1 MTVLRPATPK
11 EALRHLARTPTALPL
26 AGGTDLM
33 VAWNLGVLNGRAVL
47 DLSRLGEWTRI
58 VNGTRSLRIGSLVTY
73 AAVQRHPGILR
84 RFPLLAEAAAT
95 IGGVQIQARG
105 TIGGNIANAS
115 PAADSVPPLLVYDA
129 RVAPRERD
137 AAAASSRVDEVFA
150 GVKKTTLEPGELI
163 EAIEL
168 PMPARPPDR
177 QIFRKVGTRAAQ
189 AISKIVL
196 AGVLWLAKDATVAD
210 VRLALGSMAPTPR
223 RLRHAEAVLKGRRL
237 TPDVMSC
244 PRRWTP
250 WRLTSRPLTTCDR
263 RQPTDWALHS
273 GSSRPFSRAR
283 GAEAP
288 PPHSESKSDRALPR
302 FLLP

>member
-11 EALRHLARTPTALPL
+11 EALRQLARTPTALPL

-73 AAVQRHPGILR
+73 AALQRHPGILR

-115 PAADSVPPLLVYDA
+115 PAADTFRRCWSTTRASHLASASGRRVVPI
-129 RVAPRERD
+129 
-137 AAAASSRVDEVFA
+137 DEMFA

-223 RLRHAEAVLKGRRL
+223 RLRMPK
-237 TPDVMSC
+237 PS
-244 PRRWTP
+244 
-250 WRLTSRPLTTCDR
+250 
-263 RQPTDWALHS
+263 
-273 GSSRPFSRAR
+273 
-283 GAEAP
+283 
-288 PPHSESKSDRALPR
+288 
-302 FLLP
+302 

>member
-1 MTVLRPATPK
+1 MRGDASSMTVLRPATPK
-11 EALRHLARTPTALPL
+11 EALRQLARTPAALPL

-33 VAWNLGVLNGRAVL
+33 VAWNLGALNGREVL

-73 AAVQRHPGILR
+73 AALQRHPGVLR
-84 RFPLLAEAAAT
+84 RYPLLAEAAAT

-105 TIGGNIANAS
+105 TIGGNVANAS

-129 RVAPRERD
+129 RVHV
-137 AAAASSRVDEVFA
+137 ASASGRRIVPIDEMFA

-196 AGVLWLAKDATVAD
+196 AGVLWLAKDATVAE

-223 RLRHAEAVLKGRRL
+223 RLRQAEAVLKGRRL
-237 TPDVMSC
+237 TPDAVSEAVEAVAADVSPIDDVRSTSVYRLGTAQRIIAAFLEQPGNRKTS
-244 PRRWTP
+244 PRR
-250 WRLTSRPLTTCDR
+250 R
-263 RQPTDWALHS
+263 
-273 GSSRPFSRAR
+273 
-283 GAEAP
+283 
-288 PPHSESKSDRALPR
+288 
-302 FLLP
+302 